1 MSDAVTEPGVYAMDD
16 ATYHA
21 DPVPD
26 PGSLSSSGARR
37 LLHAPALF
45 HHERTHPRPPTTAFN
60 IGHAAH
66 ALVLGYGPELVV
78 IDAPDWRTKD
88 AKQRRDDAYAAG
100 EVPLLPHEHA
110 QVTAMAQA
118 LREHQVASALFD
130 PQSGDP
136 ERSLFWW
143 DNGVARRCRLDWLPH
158 TVAGRMIVA
167 DYKTTVNADPA
178 KFSRTAADF
187 GYHQQ
192 HAWNLDGVRALG
204 LHDDPAFVFV
214 LQEKEPPYLVS
225 VVELDTDAVAVGDLL
240 NRRALELFAE
250 CCETGVWP
258 GYSDEVEQVGLP
270 GWYLRQHMDAL
281 EEAL

>member
-1 MSDAVTEPGVYAMDD
+1 MTDLVTEPGVYVMDD
-16 ATYHA
+16 ATYHG
-21 DPVPD
+21 DPTPD

-45 HHERTHPRPPTTAFN
+45 DHDRRHPKPPSKAFN

-78 IDAPDWRTKD
+78 IDAADYRTKD
-88 AKQRRDDAYAAG
+88 AKQQRDDAYAAG
-100 EVPLLPHEHA
+100 EVPLLVHEHA

-130 PQSGDP
+130 PASGDP

-167 DYKTTVNADPA
+167 DYKTAVSADPA
-178 KFSRTAADF
+178 KFSRSAADF

-204 LHDDPAFVFV
+204 LAEDPAFVFV
-214 LQEKEPPYLVS
+214 LQEKEAPYLVT
-225 VVELDTDAVAVGDLL
+225 VVELDADAVAIGDLL
-240 NRRALELFAE
+240 NRRALEVFAE
-250 CCETGVWP
+250 CCATDTWP
-258 GYSDEVEQVGLP
+258 GYSDDVEKVGLP
-270 GWYLRQHMDAL
+270 GWYVRQHQEQMEVAL
-281 EEAL
+281 

>member
-1 MSDAVTEPGVYAMDD
+1 MSDLITEPGVYVMDD
-16 ATYHA
+16 ATYHG

-45 HHERTHPRPPTTAFN
+45 DHDRRHPRPPSKAFN
-60 IGHAAH
+60 LGHAAH

-78 IDAPDWRTKD
+78 IDAADYRTKD
-88 AKQRRDDAYAAG
+88 AKQARDDAYAAG
-100 EVPLLPHEHA
+100 EVPLLAHEHA

-130 PQSGDP
+130 PDHGDP

-167 DYKTTVNADPA
+167 DYKTTASADPA
-178 KFSRTAADF
+178 KFSRSAADF

-204 LHDDPAFVFV
+204 LAEDPAFVFV
-214 LQEKEPPYLVS
+214 LQEKDPPHLVT
-225 VVELDTDAVAVGDLL
+225 VVELDADAVAIGDML
-240 NRRALELFAE
+240 NRRALEVFAE
-250 CCETGVWP
+250 CCATDTWP
-258 GYSDEVEQVGLP
+258 GYSDDVEKVGLP
-270 GWYLRQHMDAL
+270 GWYVRQHQEQMEVAL
-281 EEAL
+281 